1 MREPVCS
8 VIYPLRH
15 GAENRKG
22 RLIESSPNPSPN
34 KLNKVRG
41 LDEIVPLTVGPAV
54 SALEAITSWLCFC
67 DPASGLWKTAG
78 SQLLLPRAGRGAG
91 GCSLWDRQWGGRF
104 RHIVHASKTLHFL
117 LLWCYLG
124 KHEPF
129 RGRDDTVETICN
141 IFQVTFP
148 SPTILKNLIIFYW
161 HLPCST
167 VKLLENRA
175 EKKGR

>member
-78 SQLLLPRAGRGAG
+78 SQLLLPVLAGELGDALSGTGSG
-91 GCSLWDRQWGGRF
+91 GVDSDILCMPPKLFIFCYFGVIW
-104 RHIVHASKTLHFL
+104 ASM
-117 LLWCYLG
+117 
-124 KHEPF
+124 
-129 RGRDDTVETICN
+129 
-141 IFQVTFP
+141 
-148 SPTILKNLIIFYW
+148 NLSEEGMIQ
-161 HLPCST
+161 
-167 VKLLENRA
+167 
-175 EKKGR
+175 